1 MVFVIYYGLI
11 IFILEVRSIMSQ
23 STGREDEALERGLK
37 LRHVNMIAIG
47 GAIGTGLF
55 VGTGGS
61 LSEGGAG
68 GILLGYCLISVMIFF
83 SMTSLGEMSTY
94 MPVSGAFETYSTRFV
109 SPAFGFAMG
118 LNYWFNWAVTIACE
132 LEAATLVLR
141 FWFPHANSLIW
152 SVAFLLFLFLLNWFS
167 VGSFGEAE
175 FWFAGI
181 KVVTIVVFLVV
192 GVLMIAG
199 VMGGSSP
206 GFSNWSVGKGAFPN
220 GVGGMIKVFL
230 IAGFSFQGTELIGIM
245 AGEAKNPEEA
255 VTKAVKA
262 IFFRILLFY
271 IGSII
276 VIAFLLP
283 YTDPSLLKTG
293 VENISVSPFTLVFQ
307 RAGIAIAAAVMNAVI
322 LTSVLSAGNS
332 AIYAGSRV
340 LYAMATERK
349 LPEAFA
355 KTNKRGVPYVSLI
368 FTTVFGLLSF
378 FGSFVGEGTL
388 YLWMVNTIGIS
399 GFITWFGIGLD
410 HYRFRKAF
418 KLQGKDESA
427 LKYKAKWFPVGPWI
441 CMLMCAIV
449 IFFQWY
455 ANGVSDFQSF
465 MATYIGLILF
475 IVLWV
480 GWRLK
485 HHDKLVPLAEIDLT
499 PDQGNVKER
508 AK

>member
-1 MVFVIYYGLI
+1 
-11 IFILEVRSIMSQ
+11 MSQ
-23 STGREDEALERGLK
+23 NTGKEDEALERGLK

-68 GILLGYCLISVMIFF
+68 GIILAYCLISVMIFF

-141 FWFPHANSLIW
+141 FWFPHANSFFW
-152 SVAFLLFLFLLNWFS
+152 SLAFIVFLFLLNWFS

-181 KVVTIVVFLVV
+181 KVVAIIVFLIV

-199 VMGGSSP
+199 ILGGNAP
-206 GFSNWSVGKGAFPN
+206 GFSNWKVGGGAFPH
-220 GVGGMIKVFL
+220 GAWGCISVFL
-230 IAGFSFQGTELIGIM
+230 IAGFSFQGTELIGVM
-245 AGEAKNPEEA
+245 AGEAKDPEKA
-255 VTKAVKA
+255 VPRAVKA

-271 IGSII
+271 IGSIV
-276 VIAFLLP
+276 VISFLLP
-283 YTDPSLLKTG
+283 YTDPNLLNGG
-293 VENISVSPFTLVFQ
+293 VENISVSPFTLVFK
-307 RAGIAIAAAVMNAVI
+307 RAGIAFAAALMNAVI

-340 LYAMATERK
+340 LYAMATEKK
-349 LPEAFA
+349 LPELFA
-355 KTNKRGVPYVSLI
+355 KTNKRGVPWFSLI
-368 FTTVFGLLSF
+368 FTTIFGLLSF
-378 FGSFVGEGTL
+378 FGSFVGEGQL

-410 HYRFRKAF
+410 HYRFRRAF
-418 KLQGKDESA
+418 ILQGHSLSEF
-427 LKYKAKWFPVGPWI
+427 KYMAKGFPVGPIITMLI
-441 CMLMCAIV
+441 CAVVIV
-449 IFFQWY
+449 GQFFAY
-455 ANGVSDFQSF
+455 GDYSF
-465 MATYIGLILF
+465 KGFMTAYIGLVF
-475 IVLWV
+475 FCVLWV

-499 PDQGNVKER
+499 PDQGNIKER